1 MRPSLIAAAAGLL
14 LTFALP
20 PIGWWPLAFAIT
32 PLFALV
38 ARAPAGRNAFRL
50 GAAFALPFFALYI
63 LWLPRSFSA
72 MFGPSFWLVFPLLLA
87 ILAVFWGLT
96 TWASWRLA
104 GGASGAPAGRR
115 VLLLLP
121 AAWVLVEWARTQGYF
136 AFPWGTLG
144 YAWLDTPVAQL
155 ADIVGVYG
163 LSLLVTVPAALAA
176 TAFVPTRASRGAG
189 RTLDL
194 TTQAPSHGILASGA
208 SSIAAAVA
216 AISLLAGAFAWGAAR
231 GPDAPVLAA
240 AGAANDTATGATP
253 DAATDTTP
261 DTATGA
267 EPEHAAEPPYRALLV
282 QGNVDPFARAVNA
295 ARELQ
300 IHLGLTE
307 DGVRAATDEA
317 EAGTEDGAASA
328 PDAPP
333 VDLVVWPEGA
343 VLGYSLEGAAGD
355 ELRATIAETAPGAA
369 FLVGGRAYEQNR
381 SYNALYSFEQGALHG
396 RYDKYYLVPFGERWP
411 LIDQLEGAYRA
422 VFGMFGL
429 PLLAST
435 TAGAGP
441 YPLATPLGDVAAFIC
456 YESVFPQVQRRM
468 VAEGGQVLV
477 LATNDAWFGRGNGA
491 LQHFD
496 MGRLRAIE
504 TRRWLLRAGNDGVTA
519 AVDPYG
525 RVTAELPQAVAGTL
539 LVRFA
544 LRSDLTFWVRYGAW
558 LAPLLAA
565 WLALATLFAR
575 RMAGR

>member
-1 MRPSLIAAAAGLL
+1 MRPSLIAAVAGLL

-194 TTQAPSHGILASGA
+194 TTQAPSHGVLVPGA
-208 SSIAAAVA
+208 SSIAAAVVA
-216 AISLLAGAFAWGAAR
+216 VVLVAGAFAWGAAR
-231 GPDAPVLAA
+231 GPD
-240 AGAANDTATGATP
+240 DT
-253 DAATDTTP
+253 
-261 DTATGA
+261 
-267 EPEHAAEPPYRALLV
+267 AEPPYRALLAADPSRPDRGRGEG
-282 QGNVDPFARAVNA
+282 GNRRGGSRHRERRAK
-295 ARELQ
+295 RP
-300 IHLGLTE
+300 G
-307 DGVRAATDEA
+307 R
-317 EAGTEDGAASA
+317 
-328 PDAPP
+328 
-333 VDLVVWPEGA
+333 
-343 VLGYSLEGAAGD
+343 
-355 ELRATIAETAPGAA
+355 APGRP
-369 FLVGGRAYEQNR
+369 GGVARRRRAR
-381 SYNALYSFEQGALHG
+381 
-396 RYDKYYLVPFGERWP
+396 V
-411 LIDQLEGAYRA
+411 
-422 VFGMFGL
+422 L
-429 PLLAST
+429 P
-435 TAGAGP
+435 
-441 YPLATPLGDVAAFIC
+441 
-456 YESVFPQVQRRM
+456 R
-468 VAEGGQVLV
+468 
-477 LATNDAWFGRGNGA
+477 GRG
-491 LQHFD
+491 
-496 MGRLRAIE
+496 R
-504 TRRWLLRAGNDGVTA
+504 
-519 AVDPYG
+519 
-525 RVTAELPQAVAGTL
+525 
-539 LVRFA
+539 
-544 LRSDLTFWVRYGAW
+544 
-558 LAPLLAA
+558 
-565 WLALATLFAR
+565 
-575 RMAGR
+575 